1 MGHASSTCPDSTH
14 GRRRSHLDRLDT
26 QSDHGTALRGAR
38 SDYCAVHQGS
48 TTVQIAARLHTRTA
62 RVSKWRQRFAQDRL
76 PGLTDAPR
84 SGKPVQYG
92 AKVEKRILALLDQP
106 PPEGYAGWNGTLLAA
121 ALQDVSKHQVWRVLR
136 RHKIYLQ
143 RRRSWCI
150 STDPEFA
157 SKAADIVGLY
167 LRAIC
172 EAECGRSSDRT
183 PGSANYS

>member
-1 MGHASSTCPDSTH
+1 MPRQPARIQLTAEEEATLTAWTRKATME
-14 GRRRSHLDRLDT
+14 RRFVERAQIILL
-26 QSDHGTALRGAR
+26 L
-38 SDYCAVHQGS
+38 HQGS

-92 AKVEKRILALLDQP
+92 AKVKKRILALLDQP
-106 PPEGYAGWNGTLLAA
+106 PREGYAGWNGTLLAA

-167 LRAIC
+167 LSPPENALLLC
-172 EAECGRSSDRT
+172 VD
-183 PGSANYS
+183 

>member
-1 MGHASSTCPDSTH
+1 MPRQPARIQLTAEEEATLTAWTRKATME
-14 GRRRSHLDRLDT
+14 RRFVERAQIILL
-26 QSDHGTALRGAR
+26 L
-38 SDYCAVHQGS
+38 HQGS
-48 TTVQIAARLHTRTA
+48 TTVQIAARLHTRTT

-84 SGKPVQYG
+84 SGHPVQYG

-143 RRRSWCI
+143 RRRS
-150 STDPEFA
+150 
-157 SKAADIVGLY
+157 
-167 LRAIC
+167 
-172 EAECGRSSDRT
+172 
-183 PGSANYS
+183 